1 LAGKDIFE
9 KRWGIIMNWSF
20 VGAMAGLPW
29 AILAIVKASQ
39 NYKIKKKE
47 LELKALEM
55 EVEKQN
61 GKIKLLEE
69 ENKKYDSIIK
79 DNE

>member
-1 LAGKDIFE
+1 MNSSIVGVVAG
-9 KRWGIIMNWSF
+9 F
-20 VGAMAGLPW
+20 VGVLAGLPW
-29 AILAIVKASQ
+29 AIAALVKSSQ

-47 LELKALEM
+47 IELKILEM

-69 ENKKYDSIIK
+69 ENKKYDTIIK

>member
-1 LAGKDIFE
+1 
-9 KRWGIIMNWSF
+9 MNWWSII
-20 VGAMAGLPW
+20 GILAGLPW
-29 AILAIVKASQ
+29 AIVAIVKASQ

-47 LELKALEM
+47 IELKILEM

-61 GKIKLLEE
+61 GEIKLLEE
-69 ENKKYDSIIK
+69 ENKKYDTIIK